1 MEVFR
6 RPLFWLVA
14 AGACLALFAR
24 RAGVFD
30 PPRDPSLLGG
40 ARSAVV
46 VLEGRLDGPA
56 RRTSRGWRVRFAFPA
71 PLGLQRAQ
79 LWVPKGRGVADLRPG
94 SPVRVRGKLR
104 PPFSPRAPGGF
115 DEAGALA
122 AQGCGWVLHGTSV
135 EVLGPS
141 PPAWGPWAW
150 AQDARLS
157 ASAAFA
163 RRLSPERAALLS
175 GLALGDAG
183 GLPRDLARAVRD
195 AGATHLLVASGS
207 NVGFAAAAALL
218 AGLALGLRPAPRL
231 LLALSAAGFYTLM
244 AGADPPCARAW
255 VMLVCACAARLAG
268 RLTSASATLT
278 LAAAVLLATDP
289 ASALSTSALMSFGAC
304 AALIAVGGAAEAAL
318 PEAWPRLARAAAGL
332 AAGSVAVSAALLPLW
347 AEAFGRVSLA
357 GPLTNL
363 LLVPL
368 SGPLLAGGFL
378 LWALDAWCP
387 VLAGPG
393 AAVLDRGLG
402 FFEAVC
408 RGVGGA
414 SWAAVAVRPFSAVEL
429 AAWLAA
435 WGGFL
440 AWAARRERPVEGVL
454 L

>member
-1 MEVFR
+1 MEFFR
-6 RPLFWLVA
+6 RPLFWAVA

-24 RAGVFD
+24 RAGAFD
-30 PPRDPSLLGG
+30 PPRDPSLVPG
-40 ARSAVV
+40 AKSAPV
-46 VLEGRLDGPA
+46 VLEGRLDGPV
-56 RRTSRGWRVRFAFPA
+56 RRTARGWRVRFAFDA
-71 PLGLQRAQ
+71 PSGPQRAQ
-79 LWVPKGRGVADLRPG
+79 LWIAKARPVADLRPG

-104 PPFSPRAPGGF
+104 PPFAPRLKGGF
-115 DEAGALA
+115 DETAALA
-122 AQGCGWVLHGTSV
+122 AQGCGWVLHGAGV

-141 PPAWGPWAW
+141 PPAWRPWAR

-163 RRLSPERAALLS
+163 RRLPPPRAALLS

-183 GLPRDLARAVRD
+183 GLPKDLARAVRD

-231 LLALSAAGFYTLM
+231 LGAVVAAGFYTLM
-244 AGADPPCARAW
+244 AGADPPCVRAW
-255 VMLVCACAARLAG
+255 VMLACASAARLAG
-268 RLTSASATLT
+268 RLTSASAALT
-278 LAAAVLLATDP
+278 LAAALMLLGDP

-304 AALIAVGGAAEAAL
+304 AALIAVGGAAEGAL
-318 PEAWPRLARAAAGL
+318 PEGWPRAARAAVAL

-347 AEAFGRVSLA
+347 AEIFGRVSLA

-378 LWALDAWCP
+378 LWAADAWCP
-387 VLAGPG
+387 AAAGP
-393 AAVLDRGLG
+393 AASALDLGLG
-402 FFEAVC
+402 FFEGVC
-408 RGVGGA
+408 RA
-414 SWAAVAVRPFSAVEL
+414 AAAAPWATVPVRPFSAVEL

-435 WGGFL
+435 WAAFL
-440 AWAARRERPVEGVL
+440 AWAARRERAVEGVL